1 MASLYVK
8 KNVAPTPLYLML
20 PAEEVQKSNRDA
32 VNLRK
37 ALHSHVQIPVSA
49 GPRLYLGVK

>member
-8 KNVAPTPLYLML
+8 KNVAPTQLYLNL

-37 ALHSHVQIPVSA
+37 AVDSHVRVSTNA